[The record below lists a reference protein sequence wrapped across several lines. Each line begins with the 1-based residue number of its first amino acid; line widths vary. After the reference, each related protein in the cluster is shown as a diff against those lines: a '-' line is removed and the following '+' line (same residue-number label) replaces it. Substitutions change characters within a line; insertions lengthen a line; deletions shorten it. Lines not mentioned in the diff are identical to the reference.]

1 MELPH
6 DSILSYLKKNHVV
19 TLCATAGDD
28 LWCASCFYV
37 ADTGAMMLYF
47 LTEPH
52 TRHGTLMQQNPLVA
66 GTISAQTVTVAKIRG
81 IQFRGEI
88 TTLSAEEEKQ
98 ARAVYCR
105 RFPVAIAAKTPLR
118 GLRLDEIKMVNNTLG
133 FGKKLHWSRFSAGV
147 SADSE

>member
-6 DSILSYLKKNHVV
+6 DSILSYLKKNHVF
-19 TLCATAGDD
+19 TLCATTGDD

-66 GTISAQTVTVAKIRG
+66 GTISAQTMTVAKIRG
-81 IQFRGEI
+81 IQFRGEV

-98 ARAVYCR
+98 ARARYCR
-105 RFPVAIAAKTPLR
+105 RFPVAVAAKTPLW
-118 GLRLDEIKMVNNTLG
+118 GLRLNEIKMVNNTLG
-133 FGKKLHWSRFSAGV
+133 FGKKLHWLRFSADV

>member
-37 ADTGAMMLYF
+37 ADTDAMMLYF

-52 TRHGTLMQQNPLVA
+52 TRHGILMQQNPQVA

-81 IQFRGEI
+81 IQFRGEVRA
-88 TTLSAEEEKQ
+88 LSAEDEKQ
-98 ARAVYCR
+98 ARARYCR
-105 RFPVAIAAKTPLR
+105 RFPVAVAAKTPLW
-118 GLRLDEIKMVNNTLG
+118 GLRLNEIKMVNNTLG
-133 FGKKLHWSRFSAGV
+133 FGKKLHWARFSAGF
-147 SADSE
+147 SAGSE

>member
-6 DSILSYLKKNHVV
+6 DSILSYLKKNHVF

-52 TRHGTLMQQNPLVA
+52 TGTV
-66 GTISAQTVTVAKIRG
+66 R
-81 IQFRGEI
+81 
-88 TTLSAEEEKQ
+88 
-98 ARAVYCR
+98 
-105 RFPVAIAAKTPLR
+105 
-118 GLRLDEIKMVNNTLG
+118 
-133 FGKKLHWSRFSAGV
+133 
-147 SADSE
+147 

>member
-1 MELPH
+1 MTGLSEPAPDDILCQPVWFYWGYCMELPH

-52 TRHGTLMQQNPLVA
+52 TGTAP
-66 GTISAQTVTVAKIRG
+66 
-81 IQFRGEI
+81 
-88 TTLSAEEEKQ
+88 
-98 ARAVYCR
+98 
-105 RFPVAIAAKTPLR
+105 
-118 GLRLDEIKMVNNTLG
+118 
-133 FGKKLHWSRFSAGV
+133 
-147 SADSE
+147 